1 MLFRKAVLIVHGFAG
16 GTYDEEDLANFLEL
30 NRSLDIYQ
38 FTLPGHKKNLSKVRF
53 EEWIKSSE
61 DMLNWLIDNG
71 YHKIYLIGHS
81 MGGVIATYLAS
92 KYKEVKK
99 LVLAAPAFHYLNN
112 EGNSIGVMDPLKSV
126 PKVIKTYGGDEVISR
141 MLKLNVS
148 ALREFM
154 TLVKDYYDYPKY
166 VTCPL
171 LILQGNN
178 DNVVP
183 LTSSKYVYDSV
194 ISKKK
199 EIVYLD
205 NTTHDLFSGDNK
217 KDIFDLVES
226 FLKRG

>member
-1 MLFRKAVLIVHGFAG
+1 MIFRKAVLIVHGFAG

-30 NRSLDIYQ
+30 NRNLDVYQ
-38 FTLPGHKKNLSKVRF
+38 FTLPGHKKNLSKVKF

-61 DMLNWLIDNG
+61 NMLNWLIDNG

-99 LVLAAPAFHYLNN
+99 IVLAAPAFHYLNN
-112 EGNSIGVMDPLKSV
+112 EGNHTGVIEPLKSV

-148 ALREFM
+148 AIKEFK
-154 TLVKDYYDYPKY
+154 TLVENYYDYPKY

-199 EIVYLD
+199 EIIYLD
-205 NTTHDLFSGDNK
+205 NTTHDLFCGENK
-217 KDIFDLVES
+217 KDIFNVVEN